1 MTFFTEWNV
10 FHRKGVYPEWFFF
23 LQNEFF
29 FAETNF
35 FCTEWIFFTEWFL
48 FHIIKFFQR
57 G

>member
-10 FHRKGVYPEWFFF
+10 FHRKSVYPEWFFF